1 MRRGIAIDTHKQ
13 EVFLLES
20 GDESK
25 NAYFGRADP
34 LVQRLLS
41 YFANVNNQEKVY
53 KTARRRCRVAVVTSK
68 PPESSGATSKRYAA
82 RLLMS
87 LKDRRTVLPGSICV
101 LALVKTEVSLCN

>member
-1 MRRGIAIDTHKQ
+1 
-13 EVFLLES
+13 
-20 GDESK
+20 
-25 NAYFGRADP
+25 
-34 LVQRLLS
+34 
-41 YFANVNNQEKVY
+41 
-53 KTARRRCRVAVVTSK
+53 VAVVTSK